1 MLVDITKGKWENCFG
16 IWDSVCLI
24 CFFVFWYWISNLW
37 QSIECMAN
45 EVVFWTWSAETLNSL
60 WCEMSICAKNLF
72 NVGVCV
78 NNSDDWL
85 RLNYETSLRVFFTM
99 YEVHMLLRE
108 RAKTRC
114 LYLLLMIA
122 GLFKALSL
130 LNFLFINSCS
140 NI

>member
-1 MLVDITKGKWENCFG
+1 MRELLWHLRF
-16 IWDSVCLI
+16 SVFDL
-24 CFFVFWYWISNLW
+24 FFCFWYWISNLW

-85 RLNYETSLRVFFTM
+85 RLNYETSLRVF
-99 YEVHMLLRE
+99 LLCTKCICCWERE
-108 RAKTRC
+108 RKRVVFIC
-114 LYLLLMIA
+114 FLWLQVFLRLWVSLIFYLSIA
-122 GLFKALSL
+122 VV
-130 LNFLFINSCS
+130 IS
-140 NI
+140 NWIPLK